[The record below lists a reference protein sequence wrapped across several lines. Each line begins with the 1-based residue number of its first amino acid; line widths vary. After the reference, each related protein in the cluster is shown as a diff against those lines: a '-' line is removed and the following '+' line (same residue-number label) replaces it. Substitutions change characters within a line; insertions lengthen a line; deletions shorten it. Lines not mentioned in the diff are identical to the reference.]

1 MSRYIFV
8 LIFFAL
14 NFFIHNISIA
24 NYDLSLKA
32 YNNKKWELAFSECKN
47 MINDDKCLNLL
58 GILYLN
64 GFGISKDI
72 SKSYNLFSQ
81 AEKLGNKSAI
91 FNLGWMALMGLG
103 EEVNI
108 DKASAY
114 FKESIKNV
122 NNYNKPI
129 VDEELIKES
138 KENLIKLSKNNII
151 AKFNVFYADYLKLI
165 NLVKYKINIE
175 KQYITD
181 ITSIDKKLI
190 IFENKLI
197 NLEINIDDLKEHV
210 NKEQNILIK
219 LLILNLSNDYLEFEK
234 VINKTYIDLNR
245 INLE

>member
-64 GFGISKDI
+64 GLGISKDI

-197 NLEINIDDLKEHV
+197 NLEINIDDLKKHV

>member
-64 GFGISKDI
+64 GLGISKDI

-122 NNYNKPI
+122 NNYNKSI

-197 NLEINIDDLKEHV
+197 NLEINIDDLKEDV

>member
-1 MSRYIFV
+1 
-8 LIFFAL
+8 
-14 NFFIHNISIA
+14 
-24 NYDLSLKA
+24 
-32 YNNKKWELAFSECKN
+32 

-64 GFGISKDI
+64 GLGISKDI
-72 SKSYNLFSQ
+72 SKSYSLFSQ

-122 NNYNKPI
+122 NNYNKSI

>member
-129 VDEELIKES
+129 VDVELIKES

-197 NLEINIDDLKEHV
+197 NLEINIDALKEHV

>member
-64 GFGISKDI
+64 GLGISKDI

-114 FKESIKNV
+114 FKESIKNL
-122 NNYNKPI
+122 NNDNKPI
-129 VDEELIKES
+129 VDEDLIKES

-190 IFENKLI
+190 VFENKLI
-197 NLEINIDDLKEHV
+197 NLEINIDDLKKHV

>member
-64 GFGISKDI
+64 GFGISQDI

>member
-108 DKASAY
+108 HKASAY

-190 IFENKLI
+190 LFENKLT
-197 NLEINIDDLKEHV
+197 NLEINIDNLKEHV

>member
-151 AKFNVFYADYLKLI
+151 AKFNVFYSDYLKLI

-197 NLEINIDDLKEHV
+197 NLEINIDDLKKHV

>member
-24 NYDLSLKA
+24 NYDLSLNA

-64 GFGISKDI
+64 GLGISKDI

-151 AKFNVFYADYLKLI
+151 AKFNVFYSDYLKLI

>member
-64 GFGISKDI
+64 GLGISKDI

-122 NNYNKPI
+122 NNYNKSI

>member
-64 GFGISKDI
+64 GLGISKDI

>member
-1 MSRYIFV
+1 MSRYIFT

-197 NLEINIDDLKEHV
+197 NLEINIDDLKKHV

-245 INLE
+245 LNLE

>member
-122 NNYNKPI
+122 NNYNKSI

-197 NLEINIDDLKEHV
+197 NLEINIDDLKEDV

>member
-122 NNYNKPI
+122 NNYNKSI

-197 NLEINIDDLKEHV
+197 NLEINIDDLKKHV

>member
-64 GFGISKDI
+64 GLGISKDI

-190 IFENKLI
+190 VFENKLI
-197 NLEINIDDLKEHV
+197 NLEINIDDLKKHV

>member
-32 YNNKKWELAFSECKN
+32 YNNKKWELAFRECKN

-197 NLEINIDDLKEHV
+197 NLEINIDDLKEDV

>member
-151 AKFNVFYADYLKLI
+151 AKFNVFYSDYLKLI

-197 NLEINIDDLKEHV
+197 NLEINIDDLKEDV

>member
-122 NNYNKPI
+122 NNYNKSI

>member
-64 GFGISKDI
+64 GLGISKDI

-122 NNYNKPI
+122 NNYNKSI

-197 NLEINIDDLKEHV
+197 NLEINIDNLKEHV